1 MAMNQVVHEKVI
13 ILTVVT
19 RDEPFIPL
27 EHRLKIRHYGG
38 EIYRVRI
45 YYGYNQE
52 PHVPEALTFCR
63 MQGLE
68 IDLGQTSFFLT
79 REHMISATTH
89 GVATWRE
96 RLFIRMAMNAEN
108 AMRFW
113 HIPPDRVVE
122 LGLMVAL

>member
-1 MAMNQVVHEKVI
+1 MNQVVHEKVI

-27 EHRLKIRHYGG
+27 ESRLKVRHYGG

-52 PHVPEALTFCR
+52 PNVPEALLFCKS
-63 MQGLE
+63 QGLDVE
-68 IDLGQTSFFLT
+68 PETASFFLT
-79 REHMISATTH
+79 REHMISQHAS
-89 GVATWRE
+89 GMSTWRE

-113 HIPPDRVVE
+113 HIPPERVVE
-122 LGLMVAL
+122 LGHMVAL